1 MGLQSLKQRPL
12 LKQRLIMVMPQVTDM
27 GYQLEDQGTE
37 KRDQHILII
46 ITIITGHQNQV
57 TMLQNLP
64 TTNPAMSHQYMT
76 TAHQ

>member
-1 MGLQSLKQRPL
+1 MGLQSLRLKPL

-27 GYQLEDQGTE
+27 GCQLEDQGTE

-64 TTNPAMSHQYMT
+64 TTNPAMSHQYTT